1 MDTFAG
7 DEQMKIIKQ
16 KQNTVDKVKKTY
28 KRPELTIFG
37 TINQI
42 TENTSMGP
50 QADGGG
56 KGQKSMQS

>member
-16 KQNTVDKVKKTY
+16 KQNTVDKVKKNY

-50 QADGGG
+50 VSDAG
-56 KGQKSMQS
+56 KGQNSMQS